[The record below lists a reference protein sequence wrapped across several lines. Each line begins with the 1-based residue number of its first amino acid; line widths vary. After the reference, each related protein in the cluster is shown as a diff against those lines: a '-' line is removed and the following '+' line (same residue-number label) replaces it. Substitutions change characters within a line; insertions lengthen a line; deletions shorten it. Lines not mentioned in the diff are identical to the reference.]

1 MSSKIEPLEIDD
13 SKTGDGSMKK
23 KGLFL
28 SFKMV
33 SLVAV
38 GFSLL
43 LVGSI
48 LATYFGKP
56 TNDQV
61 EIDGSG
67 VTGGLCQTL
76 YCKNQTLLECNRIF
90 IFI

>member
-13 SKTGDGSMKK
+13 SKTGDGSVKK

-43 LVGSI
+43 LVACI

-61 EIDGSG
+61 EIDGS

>member
-13 SKTGDGSMKK
+13 SKTGSMKK

-61 EIDGSG
+61 EIDGS
-67 VTGGLCQTL
+67 VTGGLCETL

-90 IFI
+90 IYI

>member
-28 SFKMV
+28 SFKTI
-33 SLVAV
+33 SLISV
-38 GFSLL
+38 GFSIL
-43 LVGSI
+43 LVACI

-61 EIDGSG
+61 EIDTNGF
-67 VTGGLCQTL
+67 CQNI
-76 YCKNQTLLECNRIF
+76 YCRNQTLLESN
-90 IFI
+90 